1 MNAKLLFNKGL
12 LKCKKHSPEIL
23 IISGIVGLVGA
34 GVMACKATLKVD
46 EVLESHKENMDKIH
60 EVAEREDIP
69 EYSEKDLKKDT
80 AIQYF
85 ITGKEF
91 LKLYGP
97 SILVAGVSITA
108 ILCGNNI
115 LRKRCAALAAAYTA
129 TDAAFKKYR
138 ERVVNKYGEEE
149 DRKLYFGE
157 ETQEIEETDEKG
169 KEKKVKK
176 EIATDPYKKYITR
189 ANPCWEEDEQYME
202 TFFQLQ
208 QNFLNDLLK
217 AKGFLTLN
225 EVYRE
230 LGIKETNDGMV
241 VGWIYDPQYPNG
253 DNYIELRVHKITI
266 LDENGKPEDAY
277 EIDFNCDGLIYDLI

>member
-1 MNAKLLFNKGL
+1 MNAKMLFNKGL

-23 IISGIVGLVGA
+23 MVAGIVGVVTA

-46 EVLESHKENMDKIH
+46 EILDEHKENMDKIH
-60 EVAEREDIP
+60 SVEEREDIP
-69 EYSEKDLKKDT
+69 EYTEKEMKRDT

-85 ITGKEF
+85 NTGKKF
-91 LKLYGP
+91 VKLYGP
-97 SILVAGVSITA
+97 SILVAGASIAA
-108 ILCGNNI
+108 ILCSNNI
-115 LRKRCAALAAAYTA
+115 LRKRCAAIAAAYTA

-138 ERVVNKYGEEE
+138 QRVVDKYGEEE

-169 KEKKVKK
+169 KPKKSKK
-176 EIATDPYKKYITR
+176 LVSTDPYKKYIR
-189 ANPCWEEDEQYME
+189 RGNPCWEDDEQFME

-217 AKGFLTLN
+217 AKGFVTLN

-230 LGIKETNDGMV
+230 LGIRETNDGMV
-241 VGWIYDPQYPNG
+241 VGWIYDPKFPNG
-253 DNYIELRVHKITI
+253 DNYIELRVHKT
-266 LDENGKPEDAY
+266 NVMNEDNELEEAY
-277 EIDFNCDGLIYDLI
+277 EVDFNCDGLIYDLI